1 MAVTSFQTL
10 PGDHGRRID
19 ECVSRQLPG
28 LGPNGVRKVFQNRDV
43 KLDGVRVKMDTR
55 VYPGQT
61 VTVYYMENLLQSRP
75 VLNVVYED
83 ADVLLIN
90 KAAGISVEGDDGGGV
105 SLTSLAAQYAGHP
118 VFPCHR
124 LDNQTCGL
132 ILFAHHES
140 ALHVLEDVFFRRSL
154 DKRYVC
160 LVRGTPKPPEC
171 TCTAYLRKYPD
182 QARVRVTDREVPGST
197 RIITAYETLETM
209 EQISRLRVHLITGR
223 THQIRAHLAALGH
236 PILGDDVYGDRS
248 LNRDMK
254 TQGRLKLCSTELC
267 LDTGGRLP
275 ALDGKHFVISPPF

>member
-1 MAVTSFQTL
+1 M
-10 PGDHGRRID
+10 
-19 ECVSRQLPG
+19 
-28 LGPNGVRKVFQNRDV
+28 
-43 KLDGVRVKMDTR
+43 
-55 VYPGQT
+55 
-61 VTVYYMENLLQSRP
+61 
-75 VLNVVYED
+75 
-83 ADVLLIN
+83 
-90 KAAGISVEGDDGGGV
+90 
-105 SLTSLAAQYAGHP
+105 
-118 VFPCHR
+118 
-124 LDNQTCGL
+124 
-132 ILFAHHES
+132 
-140 ALHVLEDVFFRRSL
+140 FFRRSL